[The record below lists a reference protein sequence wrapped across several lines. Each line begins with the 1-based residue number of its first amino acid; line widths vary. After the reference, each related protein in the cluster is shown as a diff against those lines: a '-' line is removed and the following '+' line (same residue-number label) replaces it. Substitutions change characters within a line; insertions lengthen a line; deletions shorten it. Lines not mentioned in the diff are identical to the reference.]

1 MLFTYLSRLGNI
13 FSSMFMILSKLD
25 ILAAVDGAD
34 GCAWRGTCATPDT
47 GADGCAWRG
56 TCAAPDDSAYG
67 CTWRGTCATPDS
79 CARRGTCATP
89 DAGRTAAL
97 IAGPLALDIPKI
109 LCSCNNQSH
118 YWCP

>member
-56 TCAAPDDSAYG
+56 TCA
-67 CTWRGTCATPDS
+67 TPDS

-89 DAGRTAAL
+89 DDGRTAAL
-97 IAGPLALDIPKI
+97 IAGRLALGIPKRS
-109 LCSCNNQSH
+109 CSRNNQSH
-118 YWCP
+118 YWSL